1 RGARPP
7 PRRAQRGPDATGS
20 GGGDLPD
27 GHLRGDARRRGRA
40 GGLRQGAGG
49 ARRAFSRR
57 GAEVSDRALDAAVD
71 AARAAGQIA
80 LKYFHEGVEVTLK
93 PDATP
98 VTRAD
103 REAEQAIVEILGRA
117 FPAYGTL
124 GEEFGGHGTDEVRWI
139 IDPIDGTQNFVR
151 GIGFWATLI
160 ALEERGEITV
170 GVIHNPVTAEI
181 YTARRGAGAHRN
193 GERLRVSDVGELS
206 RSFFVHEDPTEPLLL
221 AAQPRIGELLA
232 ALGVVDRAI
241 AFDALGLDRLFGPEP
256 RDPTPVLREATR
268 VVSWFGARDADFVRR
283 LTALVPDT

>member
-1 RGARPP
+1 M
-7 PRRAQRGPDATGS
+7 
-20 GGGDLPD
+20 
-27 GHLRGDARRRGRA
+27 
-40 GGLRQGAGG
+40 
-49 ARRAFSRR
+49 
-57 GAEVSDRALDAAVD
+57 SDRALDAAVD

-206 RSFFVHEDPTEPLLL
+206 RSFFVH
-221 AAQPRIGELLA
+221 AG
-232 ALGVVDRAI
+232 LGVVRKSGHWDGFARLI
-241 AFDALGLDRLFGPEP
+241 DATERQRGFGDYLGYGLVAAGKAEIYAELDLKPWDLAAPKIVVE
-256 RDPTPVLREATR
+256 EAGGRFT
-268 VVSWFGARDADFVRR
+268 DFRGR
-283 LTALVPDT
+283 TTIYSGTALATNGRLHDAALALLSP

>member
-1 RGARPP
+1 MDEADGADALTHAQERHRLRAVEEVRQRPGARALDVLHGRPLQPRGPVAEAARAVRRRRAHRAPPAQRGARPP
-7 PRRAQRGPDATGS
+7 PRRAQRGRDATGS

-49 ARRAFSRR
+49 ARRALSRR

-124 GEEFGGHGTDEVRWI
+124 GEEFGGHERTRWA
-139 IDPIDGTQNFVR
+139 GSSTR
-151 GIGFWATLI
+151 S
-160 ALEERGEITV
+160 
-170 GVIHNPVTAEI
+170 
-181 YTARRGAGAHRN
+181 TARRT
-193 GERLRVSDVGELS
+193 SS
-206 RSFFVHEDPTEPLLL
+206 
-221 AAQPRIGELLA
+221 AASGS
-232 ALGVVDRAI
+232 G
-241 AFDALGLDRLFGPEP
+241 
-256 RDPTPVLREATR
+256 
-268 VVSWFGARDADFVRR
+268 RR
-283 LTALVPDT
+283 